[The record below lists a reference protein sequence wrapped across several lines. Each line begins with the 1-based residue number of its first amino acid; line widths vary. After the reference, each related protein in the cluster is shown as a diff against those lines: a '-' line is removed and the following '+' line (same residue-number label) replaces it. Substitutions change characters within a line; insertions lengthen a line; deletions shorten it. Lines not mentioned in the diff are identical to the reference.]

1 MKDKENEEKI
11 DNINEKFT
19 YAMQSF
25 QTNLGNMSAKIS
37 EQSLLVSWFL
47 QNDFNRISISCK
59 ILFFFIFL
67 NFDILKKNFFPK

>member
-37 EQSLLVSWFL
+37 EQSLLVS
-47 QNDFNRISISCK
+47 
-59 ILFFFIFL
+59 
-67 NFDILKKNFFPK
+67 

>member
-59 ILFFFIFL
+59 ILFFL
-67 NFDILKKNFFPK
+67 YS